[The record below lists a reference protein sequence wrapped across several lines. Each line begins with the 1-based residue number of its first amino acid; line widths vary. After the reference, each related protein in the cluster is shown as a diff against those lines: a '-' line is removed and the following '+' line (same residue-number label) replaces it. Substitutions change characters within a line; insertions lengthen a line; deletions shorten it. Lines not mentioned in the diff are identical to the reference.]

1 MTVTKRIILICFF
14 INIFCLL
21 NAQNYILVE
30 RSDLRRYDNGKYIGL
45 LSREVR
51 SFIVP
56 SKSQDGLLYNG
67 YFYVNQNTKRNNVSV
82 NDGINDAVLSSF
94 FIDNEN
100 GFKMLVDNGYPS
112 FRGFPAFVEKE
123 IKTGDTWEC
132 TSERSVDPLE
142 KGVNTKMPV
151 LVKYTYARD
160 MIYNGTE
167 VYVLN
172 ASWATRY
179 GGFSEIIDEEG
190 DPSLVS
196 AQGKNEAVIYV
207 DKKSLKALL
216 ISDHV
221 EETFSYADGKKI
233 TLNGTISIF
242 TENPMTVNKESIIE
256 KIPEDENQ
264 FEFEKTDM
272 GLKFILSDIR
282 FAPDSSELLEGEEER
297 LDKIAE
303 LLKSAPDSMFLV
315 EGHTASTGN
324 PKGEMKLSLERA
336 HAIVRELSKRGIASS
351 RFICKG
357 WGGTKPADDNE
368 TIEGRARNRRVEITI
383 LE

>member
-1 MTVTKRIILICFF
+1 MKSVRKLLSSVLFFNMFF
-14 INIFCLL
+14 IL

-56 SKSQDGLLYNG
+56 SKTSDGLLYNG

-82 NDGINDAVLSSF
+82 NDGINDAILSSF
-94 FIDNEN
+94 SIDDEN
-100 GFKMLVDNGYPS
+100 GFRMLVDNGYPS
-112 FRGFPAFVEKE
+112 FRGFPSFVENE
-123 IKTGDTWEC
+123 IKPGDTWEC
-132 TSERSVDPLE
+132 SSERSVDPLE
-142 KGVNTKMPV
+142 NGINTRMPV
-151 LVKYTYARD
+151 LVKYTYVKD

-172 ASWATRY
+172 AFWATRY
-179 GGFSEIIDEEG
+179 GGFSNIIDEEG
-190 DPSLVS
+190 DSSLLS
-196 AQGKNEAVIYV
+196 AQGKNDAVIYV

-216 ISDHV
+216 ISDRV
-221 EETFSYADGKKI
+221 EETFSYADGKKV
-233 TLNGTISIF
+233 TFKGTVSIF
-242 TENPMTVNKESIIE
+242 TENPMTVNKEAILE
-256 KIPEDENQ
+256 KIPENETR

-282 FAPDSSELLEGEEER
+282 FAPDSSEILEGEGER

-303 LLKSAPDSMFLV
+303 LLKNAPDSMFLI

-324 PKGEMKLSLERA
+324 PKGEMQLSVERA
-336 HAIVRELSKRGIASS
+336 HAIVRELAKRGISSS

-357 WGGTKPADDNE
+357 WGGTKPVSDNE
-368 TIEGRARNRRVEITI
+368 TPEGKARNRRVEITI